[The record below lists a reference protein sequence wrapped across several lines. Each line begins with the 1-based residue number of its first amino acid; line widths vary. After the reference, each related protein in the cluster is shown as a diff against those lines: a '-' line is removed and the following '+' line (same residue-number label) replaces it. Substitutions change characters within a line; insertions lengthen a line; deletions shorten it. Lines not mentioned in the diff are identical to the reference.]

1 MFMSQVAPTPASP
14 SDAGLD
20 ALRKQ
25 ASALSASELMPLVR
39 ADQRQ
44 RWLRGERPLVEGYLG
59 RLSQL
64 QNGGDW
70 LFDLIFSEILL
81 REERGEKPSL
91 DEYLG
96 RFPLHQSRLRRQF
109 TLHKAVDWDSLLG
122 PPPAE
127 VPAPDPNAKTLC
139 GDDATPTPAVCRPS
153 VPGYIILE
161 ELGRGGMGV
170 VYKAWHENLKRPVAL
185 KMILVGDQA
194 SDEHRARFR
203 VEAEAVARLQ
213 HPGIVQIYD
222 IGEHQGRPYLAFEYV
237 GGGSLDARLACKPLP
252 SREAAAL
259 VEALA
264 RAMHFAHQR
273 DVVHRDLKPA
283 NILLAEHE
291 SPDDGRPT
299 SVTGQLLNRWAM
311 TVKITD
317 FGLAKQLDD
326 DSGRTQCGDV
336 IGTPSYM
343 APEQA
348 TARNDAV
355 GPRTDVWSL
364 GAILYESLT
373 GRPPFCGETPQL
385 TVNQVA
391 EQDPVPPR
399 LMNTRVDRD
408 VEVICLKCLEK
419 SPSDRYTS
427 AEELAEDLARYRR
440 GEPIQ
445 ARSLNLL
452 DRLVRAVGRSQDD
465 AEFYAWGP
473 MLLWFGVIL
482 FIAQTSVAALLAFA
496 PPDHTFGWILGI
508 RAVQFS
514 VMFAVFY
521 RFRTP
526 AVLPRSAA
534 ERQLWAIWLGYFA
547 ATAIIVLS
555 NNQLARLGKI
565 SDDLAFYPLWSA
577 LSGLSF
583 FVMGSS
589 YWGRLYVVGGAFFV
603 LALLMPFQLAWAPLE
618 FGIVWAASLVG
629 ISLHL
634 KHLQQRT
641 REEPVSRVT
650 PGPAELKPR
659 IGRSRPDVS

>member
-1 MFMSQVAPTPASP
+1 MSQAAPTPASP
-14 SDAGLD
+14 SDAGID
-20 ALRKQ
+20 ALNQQ
-25 ASALSASELMPLVR
+25 ALALSVSELLPLVR

-44 RWLRGERPLVEGYLG
+44 RWQRGERPLVEGYLS

-64 QNGGDW
+64 RDGGEW

-81 REERGEKPSL
+81 REERGEDPGL
-91 DEYLG
+91 QEYLD

-109 TLHKAVDWDSLLG
+109 ALHRAMDWGSLLG
-122 PPPAE
+122 APRPLPPEPN
-127 VPAPDPNAKTLC
+127 PNARTLSHDAPTAPVTLC
-139 GDDATPTPAVCRPS
+139 RPT
-153 VPGYIILE
+153 VPGYVILE

-170 VYKAWHENLKRPVAL
+170 VYKAWHESLKRPVAL
-185 KMILVGDQA
+185 KMILIGDQA
-194 SDEHRARFR
+194 SEEHRARFR
-203 VEAEAVARLQ
+203 IEAEAVARLQ

-222 IGEHQGRPYLAFEYV
+222 IGEHQGRPYLAFEYM
-237 GGGSLDARLACKPLP
+237 GGGSLDLRLAGKPLP

-273 DVVHRDLKPA
+273 DVIHRDLKPA
-283 NILLAEHE
+283 NVLLPEPE
-291 SPDDGRPT
+291 PLRDEDNRPP
-299 SVTGQLLNRWAM
+299 SMIGIGNERWAM
-311 TVKITD
+311 AVKITD
-317 FGLAKQLDD
+317 FGLAKQLDA

-348 TARNDAV
+348 SARNDAV
-355 GPRTDVWSL
+355 GPHTDVWAL

-373 GRPPFCGETPQL
+373 GRPPFCGETPQA
-385 TVNQVA
+385 TVNQVV

-399 LMNTRVDRD
+399 LMNPRVDRD

-419 SPSDRYTS
+419 SSGDRYHTS
-427 AEELAEDLARYRR
+427 EELAEDLARYRR

-445 ARSLNLL
+445 ARSMNLL

-465 AEFYAWGP
+465 AEFYTWGP
-473 MLLWFGVIL
+473 MLLWFGVTL
-482 FIAQTSVAALLAFA
+482 FFCQSTVAALVAFVPMDDA
-496 PPDHTFGWILGI
+496 FGWILGV
-508 RAVQFS
+508 RGVQFL
-514 VMFAVFY
+514 MMAGIFY
-521 RFRTP
+521 WHRAP

-534 ERQLWAIWLGYFA
+534 ERQLWAIWLGYLA

-555 NNQLARLGKI
+555 NYQLARNGVVA
-565 SDDLAFYPLWSA
+565 DDLAFYPLWST
-577 LSGLSF
+577 LSGLAF

-589 YWGRLYVVGGAFFV
+589 YWGRLYVVGGGFFV

-618 FGIVWAASLVG
+618 FGIVWAASLIG
-629 ISLHL
+629 ISFHL
-634 KHLQQRT
+634 RHLQQRA

-650 PGPAELKPR
+650 PAPDELRREAAQWNMSK
-659 IGRSRPDVS
+659 